1 MISIRRH
8 YYGHEHDIFEDGDT
22 TINTMSSGS
31 MHKRTFRTSTMVFAD
46 AGVSTAVGD
55 PEMAESTVPR
65 EGVEAYEM
73 NDFSEKAG
81 F

>member
-1 MISIRRH
+1 
-8 YYGHEHDIFEDGDT
+8 
-22 TINTMSSGS
+22 
-31 MHKRTFRTSTMVFAD
+31 MVFAD

-55 PEMAESTVPR
+55 PEMAESPVPR
-65 EGVEAYEM
+65 EEVEAYEM